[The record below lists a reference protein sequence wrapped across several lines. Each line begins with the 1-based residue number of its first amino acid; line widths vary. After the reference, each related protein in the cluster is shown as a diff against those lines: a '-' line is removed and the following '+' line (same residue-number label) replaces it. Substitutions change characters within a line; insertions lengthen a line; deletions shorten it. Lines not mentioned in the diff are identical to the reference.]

1 MMRKQTGAGNGNQN
15 KEKKKIEQREKC
27 LKSFRD
33 LSELVGL
40 RK

>member
-15 KEKKKIEQREKC
+15 KEKKIEQREKC